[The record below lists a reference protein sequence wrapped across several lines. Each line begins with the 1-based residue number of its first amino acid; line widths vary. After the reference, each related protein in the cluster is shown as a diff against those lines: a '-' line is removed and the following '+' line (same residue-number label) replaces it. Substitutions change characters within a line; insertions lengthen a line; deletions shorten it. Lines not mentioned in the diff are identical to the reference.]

1 MNDTLGQSAYTRTI
15 KSLVS
20 RISDTTS
27 GQQSFYEQAANWFFG
42 HKARIQQDIEYQQ
55 QLFLLERR
63 KEQCAQ
69 RDLGLVERQLAQEQQ
84 HYADWQHTQQQM
96 GIKHYLK
103 LQQLCYDILAV
114 CQGERPEDT
123 LQLSAKL
130 LGTIQLMSPTQGKNI
145 AVNNQKVKH
154 LYKAVLCLRLLDKLI
169 EDENLQHS
177 YIRQRWQQSQTAD
190 RQAGYDAFRDDVQVP
205 LLMAALLQ
213 DIGSL
218 APEAQRILKGAD
230 GTADEFRVLEQDER
244 VELLQISFAQ
254 SVEFLQKALA
264 IAPYPGRDLLEQQR
278 HMQREREKL
287 NLALFLLK
295 NAVKPEHGIGNVL
308 KIPQIYT
315 SVVLST
321 KANYQYE
328 DLPKAALVLEKGAE
342 KGLYSPVAV
351 RALLTITG
359 TFPQGFGIV
368 YIPKDA
374 EQRDLDRY
382 EYAIV
387 SGLYPPD
394 TKVALCRMVTRN
406 LTFNISSQACTI
418 SVDNNMFFPSARKKL
433 SVISEQ
439 RLSEILSK
447 LVSNFE
453 ERKSMSLLP
462 KYWHPDDYFQYVKN
476 QNLWIKVVMLEN

>member
-1 MNDTLGQSAYTRTI
+1 MNDTLGQSAYTRAI

-20 RISDTTS
+20 RISDATS
-27 GQQSFYEQAANWFFG
+27 KQLSFYELAANWFVG
-42 HKARIQQDIEYQQ
+42 QKSRVQQDTEYQQ
-55 QLFLLERR
+55 QLFLLELRR
-63 KEQCAQ
+63 KQCSQ
-69 RDLGLVERQLAQEQQ
+69 RDLVLVERQLALVQQ
-84 HYADWQHTQQQM
+84 RYADWQLTQQQM

-114 CQGERPEDT
+114 CQAEKPEDT
-123 LQLSAKL
+123 LQLSAKV
-130 LGTIQLMSPTQGKNI
+130 LGTIQLMSPTYGKQI
-145 AVNNQKVKH
+145 ASNNQKVKH

-169 EDENLQHS
+169 EDDNLQHS
-177 YIRQRWQQSQTAD
+177 FIRQRWQQSQTAV

-205 LLMAALLQ
+205 LLMAVLLQ
-213 DIGSL
+213 DIGTLS
-218 APEAQRILKGAD
+218 AEAQHILKGAD
-230 GTADEFRVLEQDER
+230 GTADEFRVLEQGER
-244 VELLQISFAQ
+244 GELLQISFAQ
-254 SVEFLQKALA
+254 SMAFLQKAMA
-264 IAPYPGRDLLEQQR
+264 FAPFTGKDAQEQQR
-278 HMQREREKL
+278 HMQRERDKL
-287 NLALFLLK
+287 NLVSFLLN

-359 TFPQGFGIV
+359 TFPQGFGIA

-394 TKVALCRMVTRN
+394 VKVALCRMVTRN
-406 LTFNISSQACTI
+406 LTFNISTLGCTI
-418 SVDNNMFFPSARKKL
+418 GVDNNLFFPSARKKL
-433 SVISEQ
+433 SVMSEQ

-462 KYWHPDDYFQYVKN
+462 KCWHPDDYFQYVKN
-476 QNLWIKVVMLEN
+476 QNLWNKVVMLEN